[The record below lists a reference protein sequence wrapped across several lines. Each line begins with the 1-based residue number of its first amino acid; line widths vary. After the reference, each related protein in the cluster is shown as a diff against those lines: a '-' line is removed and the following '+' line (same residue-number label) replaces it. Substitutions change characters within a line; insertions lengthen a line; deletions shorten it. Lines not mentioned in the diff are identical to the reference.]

1 MSILTVAGFVLLGL
15 VLLAGSCA
23 PIGVFGWVMS
33 LDDDDHRPRARVW
46 VASAVLSFVCIV
58 LAVWIM
64 ARTGDDPSSHCGPGT
79 RYVSEEHLVGKT
91 IVTDW
96 LCVAP

>member
-23 PIGVFGWVMS
+23 PLGVFLWLVVQDGDRM
-33 LDDDDHRPRARVW
+33 PRARVW

-58 LAVWIM
+58 LAVWLL

-79 RYVSEEHLVGKT
+79 RYVSETHVQGKT